1 MESSDR
7 IEDVSALE
15 RWAELLEQIR
25 LRCGRAGRPLS
36 YLALA
41 TELQVHENTV
51 MAWTKRT
58 VPGMEHEA
66 RLAKLGGL
74 PLQEVR
80 QILDAARLELARAR
94 LDLERLRLERLERL
108 RRVARPQPGTG
119 TPVAA
124 PARKRRRRLAALVF
138 ALLTPWG
145 SASLPAAPVGFDGAS
160 IPLIGRWGRRY
171 FGAVSPARA

>member
-74 PLQEVR
+74 PPPEGR
-80 QILDAARLELARAR
+80 QIPDAARRRPGGAR
-94 LDLERLRLERLERL
+94 LGL
-108 RRVARPQPGTG
+108 
-119 TPVAA
+119 
-124 PARKRRRRLAALVF
+124 
-138 ALLTPWG
+138 
-145 SASLPAAPVGFDGAS
+145 
-160 IPLIGRWGRRY
+160 GR
-171 FGAVSPARA
+171 

>member
-1 MESSDR
+1 MEPQDHL
-7 IEDVSALE
+7 EDLSALE
-15 RWAELLEQIR
+15 RWAELLERIR

-58 VPGMEHEA
+58 VPGVEHEA

-74 PLQEVR
+74 PLPEVR

-94 LDLERLRLERLERL
+94 LELERLRLERLERL

-145 SASLPAAPVGFDGAS
+145 SLSLPAAPVDSEGAR
-160 IPLIGRWGRRY
+160 IPLIGRWSRRY
-171 FGAVSPARA
+171 FDEVSPARA

>member
-58 VPGMEHEA
+58 VPGVEHEA

-74 PLQEVR
+74 PLPEVR
-80 QILDAARLELARAR
+80 PLPDAARLALARAR
-94 LDLERLRLERLERL
+94 VARERLRPERLDRL

-124 PARKRRRRLAALVF
+124 PARKRRRRLTALVF

-145 SASLPAAPVGFDGAS
+145 SMSLAAAPVVPEGVS
-160 IPLIGRWGRRY
+160 LPLIGRC
-171 FGAVSPARA
+171 

>member
-1 MESSDR
+1 MEPPDR
-7 IEDVSALE
+7 IEEPSPLE
-15 RWAELLEQIR
+15 RWAELLERIR
-25 LRCGRAGRPLS
+25 LHCGRAGRPLS

-41 TELQVHENTV
+41 TELRVHENTV

-58 VPGMEHEA
+58 VPGVEHEA
-66 RLAKLGGL
+66 RLAQLGGL
-74 PLQEVR
+74 PLQEV
-80 QILDAARLELARAR
+80 QQLLDAARLDLARAR

-108 RRVARPQPGTG
+108 RRSARPQPGTG

-145 SASLPAAPVGFDGAS
+145 SGSLLAAPVESEGVR

-171 FGAVSPARA
+171 FGEVCPSRA

>member
-1 MESSDR
+1 METPDR
-7 IEDVSALE
+7 VEEPSAVE
-15 RWAELLEQIR
+15 RWAELLERIR
-25 LRCGRAGRPLS
+25 LRCGEAGRPLS

-41 TELQVHENTV
+41 TALRVHENTV

-58 VPGMEHEA
+58 VPGVEHEA

-74 PLQEVR
+74 PLREVE
-80 QILDAARLELARAR
+80 QLLDAARLDLARAR
-94 LDLERLRLERLERL
+94 LELERLRLERL

-145 SASLPAAPVGFDGAS
+145 SASLPAAPVAS
-160 IPLIGRWGRRY
+160 EGESLPLIGRWGRRY